1 VTTPPQ
7 QFPEAG
13 PAAREAKPR
22 LLQDGRDM
30 FWSLVPLVLGCIL
43 LAGLVGMCSFRPAG
57 PGDSKIPSYDAAA
70 ALRADAATL
79 GFPIRLPQT
88 PDGWQANSGGRGGID
103 NGRTDPKTGQ
113 RVRAV
118 TSTVGYIARTKMFVS
133 LTQSNADEDKLV
145 MSIHPEMYPSG
156 TQDVNGVKWIVYDGG
171 EGTEPVWTTR
181 LDSPA
186 GPAQLAIT
194 GAGSG
199 DDFRTLAIAT
209 QTQPPIVPGR

>member
-1 VTTPPQ
+1 
-7 QFPEAG
+7 
-13 PAAREAKPR
+13 
-22 LLQDGRDM
+22 M

-57 PGDSKIPSYDAAA
+57 PGDGKIPSYDAAA

-88 PDGWQANSGGRGGID
+88 PDGWQAN
-103 NGRTDPKTGQ
+103 
-113 RVRAV
+113 
-118 TSTVGYIARTKMFVS
+118 STVGYIARTKMFVS